1 MRLRHTMLSV
11 LLGVTVINPVVAEGP
26 RQFLPLSAWVTVDRS
41 GQPTRVEWEQPALP
55 AVRAALEDTI
65 RGLRLASSGVEAG
78 SHRTHLSGRVEL
90 EPQGNEFL
98 PRLSDL
104 RVGPKVSRV
113 LPPRYPSDALRRRLG
128 GRVLAIFRV
137 DEQGQARD
145 IRVDTAGEGEQ
156 FESAVRTALKAWRFE
171 PEQHDGEPVSSELCV
186 PFRFCLVSR
195 SPHAKASAA
204 EEALQCPVAMARLWM
219 PNQAAAWDEIAVA
232 ASRGRR
238 STALCGDN

>member
-1 MRLRHTMLSV
+1 MRLRFTMLSL
-11 LLGVTVINPVVAEGP
+11 LLGLSVVSPVVAEGP
-26 RQFLPLSAWVTVDRS
+26 HQALPLSAWLTVDRS

-65 RGLRLASSGVEAG
+65 RGLRLASSGIEAG

-90 EPQGNEFL
+90 EPRGDDFL

-104 RVGPKVSRV
+104 KVGPKVTRV
-113 LPPRYPSDALRRRLG
+113 LPPRYPSDALRRGMG
-128 GRVLAIFRV
+128 GRVLAILRV

-145 IRVDTAGEGEQ
+145 IRFDTAGEGER

-171 PEQHDGEPVSSELCV
+171 PEQVDGNPVSSELCI

-204 EEALQCPVAMARLWM
+204 EEALQCPAAMARLWM
-219 PNQAAAWDEIAVA
+219 PNQAAAWDEIVVA

-238 STALCGDN
+238 STALCAE